1 MVNPQCLPSVL
12 SQSRQHTL
20 PGNFSYCDFN
30 YPLCI
35 NNSKSMFSTFNSLQS
50 CRPECST
57 ILQTT
62 SLDMPTV
69 ISNPVKQTGLDFP
82 MEPSL
87 LLFLYWK
94 EPHWPRNGKPS
105 PHITSCSLLPTCT
118 PNWEQ
123 DLGVAPSSASLGP
136 IPFSTS
142 SLFIP
147 CHPPQM

>member
-1 MVNPQCLPSVL
+1 MPSLGPVFRPQSCL
-12 SQSRQHTL
+12 HTL

-35 NNSKSMFSTFNSLQS
+35 NDSKSMSSTFNFLLS

-94 EPHWPRNGKPS
+94 ELHWPRNGKPS

-118 PNWEQ
+118 PNWKP
-123 DLGVAPSSASLGP
+123 DLCVAPSSASLRL